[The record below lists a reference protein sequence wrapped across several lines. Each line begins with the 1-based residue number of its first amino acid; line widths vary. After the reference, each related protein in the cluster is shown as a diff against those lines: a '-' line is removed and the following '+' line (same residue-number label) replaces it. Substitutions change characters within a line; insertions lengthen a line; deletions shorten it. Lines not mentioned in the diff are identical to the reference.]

1 MFEIT
6 PPVADTI
13 HKWANVLLVLGS
25 VSALVGTIGIFWSGG
40 MRDTFANQRVSAN
53 EAETAKAKAEA
64 AKANAEAA
72 NANVETARARLE
84 QERLKSQMAWRRV
97 SDEQAQHLVA
107 ALSGHSLETWLTFVG
122 NDPESVVFREDLDKV
137 LTAAG
142 VKTKFFSGYAM
153 AVGLKILGGTAE
165 QRALFLKAFLGRG
178 STLA

>member
-97 SDEQAQHLVA
+97 SDEQAQH
-107 ALSGHSLETWLTFVG
+107 
-122 NDPESVVFREDLDKV
+122 PR
-137 LTAAG
+137 
-142 VKTKFFSGYAM
+142 
-153 AVGLKILGGTAE
+153 
-165 QRALFLKAFLGRG
+165 
-178 STLA
+178 